1 MLRIL
6 FFIYFSFLFIGCKL
20 EDESKIKLE
29 LPQLLT
35 VLTPEEYFIFFYDRE
50 VDQDLSPNCGVAS
63 PSVGVATGPVQG
75 GVGTPQPVSGG
86 TTGQSRFTIV
96 SQLFIKR
103 TGESMAMRFLFDP
116 NQSQG
121 SIDQQQGFTMTG
133 GIFNNTVSGRQGI
146 VEWGLGNA
154 GIGYID
160 ESSNTTQTLS
170 FFNLKLKLTGTFQ
183 RGETTTTTTPNECF
197 TQDNVNCTTVATGT
211 KCFTQDNQKC
221 LVISSGGTT
230 VTIQGDL
237 RCNSSNV
244 IPGT

>member
-1 MLRIL
+1 MIMLKNIILL
-6 FFIYFSFLFIGCKL
+6 FFIVLTSCRVK
-20 EDESKIKLE
+20 DENKIKLE

-35 VLTPEEYFIFFYDRE
+35 VLTPEEYFIFFYNRE
-50 VDQDLSPNCGVAS
+50 VDQTLSPNCGIAS
-63 PSVGVATGPVQG
+63 PATTVSVGTTPGATPPP
-75 GVGTPQPVSGG
+75 TTGG
-86 TTGQSRFTIV
+86 TTGTSRFTIV
-96 SQLFIKR
+96 SQLFIKY
-103 TGESMAMRFLFDP
+103 TGESMAMRFIYDP

-121 SIDQQQGFTMTG
+121 PIDQQQGFTLTG
-133 GIFNNTVSGRQGI
+133 GVFNNTVSGKQGT

-160 ESSNTTQTLS
+160 ESSNTAQTLS
-170 FFNLKLKLTGTFQ
+170 FFNLRLRLSGFFQ
-183 RGETTTTTTPNECF
+183 RGQTTSTTPPNECF

-221 LVISSGGTT
+221 LVITTGGTP

-237 RCNSSNV
+237 KCSSSTV